1 MAVAVGPGALTLSHS
16 GKLYYGYSGLRGG
29 GAEAALNV
37 ELFNIGLTPGRD
49 LFTKLYFGADYR
61 SLGGA
66 EYCGLIVTL
75 NDNVIIDYTQRASDG
90 AGFSAPPIVY
100 HEFVIPRNSSIKV
113 EGTSDDTDNER
124 YGIMLAYP
132 L

>member
-1 MAVAVGPGALTLSHS
+1 MIPYGPGALTLSHS
-16 GKLYYGYSGLRGG
+16 GKMYYGYSGLRGA
-29 GAEAALNV
+29 GAEAALHV

-49 LFTKLYFGADYR
+49 LFTKLYFGADDK
-61 SLGGA
+61 SLAGA

-75 NDNVIIDYTQRASDG
+75 DDIVIIDYTQRASDG

-100 HEFVIPRNSSIKV
+100 HEFLIPRNSSIKI
-113 EGTSDDTDNER
+113 EGTSDDTNNER
-124 YGIMLAYP
+124 YAIMLAYP

>member
-1 MAVAVGPGALTLSHS
+1 MIPYGPGALTLSHS
-16 GKLYYGYSGLRGG
+16 GKMYYGYSGLRGA
-29 GAEAALNV
+29 GAEAALHV

-49 LFTKLYFGADYR
+49 LFTKLYFGADYK
-61 SLGGA
+61 SLAGA

-75 NDNVIIDYTQRASDG
+75 DDIVIIDYTQRASDG

-100 HEFVIPRNSSIKV
+100 HEFLIPRNSSLKV
-113 EGTSDDTDNER
+113 EGTSDDTNNER
-124 YGIMLAYP
+124 YAIMLAYP